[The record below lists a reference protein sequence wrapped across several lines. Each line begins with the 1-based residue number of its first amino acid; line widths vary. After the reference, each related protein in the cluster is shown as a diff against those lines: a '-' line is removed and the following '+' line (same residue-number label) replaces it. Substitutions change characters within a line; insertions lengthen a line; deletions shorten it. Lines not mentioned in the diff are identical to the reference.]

1 MTKPLPCPYCG
12 KFGTMVVEGNL
23 RCITTNTKIG
33 CGWNEPIGTTKDEI
47 AKAKAK
53 AKAKADAEAEAEAE
67 ARAKADAEAEAE
79 AEARAKA
86 KAKAKAKDDAEA
98 KARAIE
104 LKAIKKA
111 TALVKKNHEIL
122 EEKIRDKED
131 PPFRISEYLDSN
143 VRSEFQRGGDYHI
156 YLIELEEPRF
166 RTSCTFPNSEYR
178 LNTDFDSA
186 TGYVWIGIANME
198 VVEDFRRLVRG
209 NSSDLII
216 RVMLEHKT
224 SPDFEICGRA
234 LTEQFGFTEIETSE
248 NADFLQAW
256 LGWALY
262 KAGYWVWLGPNPHP
276 NNDLITTNGWRR
288 RDHTY
293 NRKLAMDNIGSRP
306 FL

>member
-53 AKAKADAEAEAEAE
+53 AKAKADAEAEAEAKAE
-67 ARAKADAEAEAE
+67 ADAEAEAK
-79 AEARAKA
+79 ARTE
-86 KAKAKAKDDAEA
+86 AEA
-98 KARAIE
+98 KARTDAEAEAKARVIE
-104 LKAIKKA
+104 LKAIEKA

-198 VVEDFRRLVRG
+198 VAEDFRRLVRG

-234 LTEQFGFTEIETSE
+234 LTEQFGFTGIETSE